1 MQTMGSNDQSCKRY
15 LRKTGLPMRMAQD
28 SDWRTPSGGYLV
40 RLKKLIIHH
49 NEKSAPEKSDA
60 DFSTLL
66 FKSFSKFLEAV

>member
-1 MQTMGSNDQSCKRY
+1 
-15 LRKTGLPMRMAQD
+15 MAQD

-40 RLKKLIIHH
+40 RLKKRIIHH